1 MVRGDGNAIEN
12 EAHSFVNFI
21 DCVRLVEAMVGVFDV
36 ESPEDGI
43 PKYGVETANI
53 GMELIDDA
61 DAIIFDE
68 VCSNR
73 AESEMIGGEVL
84 EVVDPQSLT
93 FAD

>member
-1 MVRGDGNAIEN
+1 
-12 EAHSFVNFI
+12 
-21 DCVRLVEAMVGVFDV
+21 
-36 ESPEDGI
+36 
-43 PKYGVETANI
+43 
-53 GMELIDDA
+53 MELIDDA

-68 VCSNR
+68 VRSNR